1 MASGHLETRAGPGP
15 FEAQLGP
22 DLCALIEDTGTPLV
36 AAVPVTTIPSVDAFR
51 GSFRLAF
58 SDGTVLK
65 GRRVNSLADAD
76 RIEAL
81 STLLDARHF
90 PRILAR
96 RGRALL
102 ERWVPGEPLPLD
114 ASATPVLRACGSLQ
128 AALHRLP
135 LPPALAHFRLR
146 SADWEQR
153 FDRLLADLVASEA
166 LDPGAARATS
176 RLAVLH
182 APRVANAG
190 LCHTDFC
197 FENII
202 TDAVGTV
209 FVIDNEG
216 ITVDAY
222 EYDLAR
228 TWYRW
233 PMTELQQRAYAEG
246 YGDHEH
252 ATSFAT
258 HFLHWALMAV
268 VESSAARVR
277 ARAASARIPLRRL
290 AQLLRSHGRDEL
302 FPRLLSRG

>member
-1 MASGHLETRAGPGP
+1 MVAGHADIRIAPELV
-15 FEAQLGP
+15 EAQLGP
-22 DLCALIEDTGTPLV
+22 DLWGIIQDTGTPLL
-36 AAVPVTTIPSVDAFR
+36 AAVPVTTIPSVAAFR
-51 GSFRLAF
+51 ASFRLMF

-65 GRRVNSLADAD
+65 GRRVNSPADAD

-102 ERWVPGEPLPLD
+102 EPWLPGESLRPD
-114 ASATPVLRACGSLQ
+114 DRTPALFRACGSLQ
-128 AALHRLP
+128 AGLHCLP
-135 LPPALAHFRLR
+135 LPPTADHLRLR
-146 SADWEQR
+146 PANWEER
-153 FDRLLADLVASEA
+153 FERLLGELVASAA
-166 LDPGAARATS
+166 LDAGAAREIS

-182 APRVANAG
+182 APGTTSVG

-197 FENII
+197 AENII
-202 TDAVGTV
+202 TDAAGTV

-216 ITVDAY
+216 ISVDAY

-228 TWYRW
+228 TWHRW

-246 YGDHEH
+246 YGHRDHVDR
-252 ATSFAT
+252 FAD
-258 HFLHWALMAV
+258 HFLHWALMAL
-268 VESSAARVR
+268 VESSAVRVR
-277 ARAASARIPLRRL
+277 ARAASASIPLRRL
-290 AQLLRSHGRDEL
+290 AELLISHGRGER